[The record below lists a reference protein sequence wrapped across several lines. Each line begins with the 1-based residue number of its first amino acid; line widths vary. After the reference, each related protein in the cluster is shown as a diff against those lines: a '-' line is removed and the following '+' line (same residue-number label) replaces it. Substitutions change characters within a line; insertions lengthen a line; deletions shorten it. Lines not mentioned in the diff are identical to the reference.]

1 MTPNE
6 FFLYGISRIDL
17 VAHSNASGEVARS
30 SAAMSDGEGAD
41 PVDEGFAGWIA
52 ETERE
57 RERGDTSLS
66 SSPFQKLGTSSTIG
80 GRL

>member
-30 SAAMSDGEGAD
+30 SAAMGDGEGAD
-41 PVDEGFAGWIA
+41 PVDEWFAGWIA
-52 ETERE
+52 EG
-57 RERGDTSLS
+57 ERGNVETPRSVRR
-66 SSPFQKLGTSSTIG
+66 PFKN
-80 GRL
+80 